1 MTTQLSIDEA
11 KLQAFLGQVV
21 SDTAAAFSAPFVLLG
36 DRLGLYQVMA
46 SSGPVTSQELAAS
59 TGLHERYVREW
70 LLNQT
75 AGGYIEYDPARERYT
90 LPPEHAMALA
100 QEGGPIF
107 VGGMYQMLPA
117 MAGPLD
123 QLITAFRQGGGVPQA
138 TYHQNF
144 WDGFERFSGG
154 WFENLL
160 IQEWIPAVPDVQAKL
175 ERGALVADI
184 GCGRGRALIKLAQA
198 FPRSRFVGFDNYE
211 PTVGL
216 ATANAQAGG
225 VGDRVT
231 FQVLDVVQGLPDQYD
246 LITTFDVIHDMANP
260 RGALKAIRRGLKPD
274 GTYLCLE
281 INCAD
286 NPEEN
291 AGPVAAMFYGTSVLY
306 CMTTSL
312 AAGGEGLGTMGMP
325 EAKVRELCTEA
336 GFDAV
341 RRLPLE
347 NPFNTLYEVKA

>member
-1 MTTQLSIDEA
+1 MATQTLDET
-11 KLQAFLGQVV
+11 KLQAFMGKVV
-21 SDTAAAFSAPFVLLG
+21 GDLSATMVSFLCSIG
-36 DRLGLYQVMA
+36 DRLGLFKELSA
-46 SSGPVTSQELAAS
+46 HGPATSDELAARA
-59 TGLHERYVREW
+59 GINERYAREW
-70 LLNQT
+70 LGALKS
-75 AGGYIEYDPARERYT
+75 AGYLEYDAGSRRYS

-100 QEGGPIF
+100 QEGGPMF

-231 FQVLDVVQGLPDQYD
+231 FQVLEVVQGLPDQYD

-286 NPEEN
+286 NPDEN
-291 AGPVAAMFYGTSVLY
+291 AGPVAAMFYSASVLY

-312 AAGGEGLGTMGMP
+312 AAGGEGLGTMGLP
-325 EAKVRELCTEA
+325 ETKVRELCTEA
-336 GFDAV
+336 GFSSV

-347 NPFNTLYEVKA
+347 NPFNILYEVKP